1 MVLTSRGFILCRF
14 WMDDQKFTL
23 EFHHGG
29 LFAYIPQKIFA
40 SGKVELIEDVDPDRM
55 SYFKILGVESQF
67 MWRTPNLHAG
77 DDEDMV
83 SLGDKED
90 RVSLGDKEEEDSDGD
105 SDFHAGSDY
114 GSFSESDL
122 EYFADGDMIF
132 DEYENVGKGQKQRE
146 IKGKGKCFEIG
157 SGSGKGKGSRE
168 DIVDIDE
175 VENDD
180 LNSPMNSDCEGGL
193 DYPEFNEERDMG
205 KPELKL

>member
-1 MVLTSRGFILCRF
+1 
-14 WMDDQKFTL
+14 MDDQKFTL

-29 LFAYIPQKIFA
+29 LFAYIPQKIYA

-55 SYFKILGVESQF
+55 SYFEILGEVKQLGCPKISVIYHRLPDCDLDGGLREIKTDADVLDMFAIHVGRSRIPIYVEN
-67 MWRTPNLHAG
+67 PNLHVG

-90 RVSLGDKEEEDSDGD
+90 RVSLGDKEEDSDGD
-105 SDFHAGSDY
+105 SDFHASSDC

-132 DEYENVGKGQKQRE
+132 DEYENVGKGKKERE

-157 SGSGKGKGSRE
+157 SGSGKGKGS
-168 DIVDIDE
+168 
-175 VENDD
+175 
-180 LNSPMNSDCEGGL
+180 
-193 DYPEFNEERDMG
+193 
-205 KPELKL
+205 K